1 MKKLKNYSSAI
12 ILPYKEN
19 FCNKGFGAVS
29 IWVKD
34 YINNSPKIR
43 DIIFC
48 RKIIKI
54 KNYLTPNVKPIK
66 LDAKLFTNLNYIKS
80 INIELSKK
88 NIKTA
93 EIHNRP
99 EYAIY
104 LIKNNPKL
112 NINLVFH
119 NDPNFIRGSNDKK
132 KKEFLINNCNK
143 IIFVSK
149 WVKKRFFENLD
160 YDHKNNTEI
169 IYNFINPINQFPK
182 KDKTII
188 FSGKLNISKGF
199 DIFCKS
205 VIKILDKFPDWNAK
219 VYGNEQRETFSFKHK
234 RLKINNW
241 IDHKKLLKI
250 YEKASISVVNPT
262 WQEPFGRTA
271 LESASRG
278 CAVITSISGG
288 LSETFKN
295 NVILKKNSVH
305 ELTNTLNN
313 LIEDKNL
320 LKRIQKENFNN
331 VIHKPK
337 YTIEKLDFLRNPY
350 VNRLIKY
357 SNSLKILHIS
367 SFGQKT
373 NHRIFN
379 LSIAKKLSKGFI
391 RNGHDVIDYDY
402 RMLPRK
408 IFFKFSIDEQILN
421 ISDNYKPDLILFGH
435 NNILKRSSLELLKKK
450 HDCKFVIWYEDH
462 VIKGDP
468 NYKKNLDL
476 LERNHDLID
485 DYFIT
490 TSPDIVKTSIPNSK
504 LNFLPIPVDQNIEE
518 YDFSNSIKTNDLFF
532 ALSHGVNFGKLK
544 DKNFDKRSIFIK
556 KLIKQSNNEINFD
569 ILGLYNEQPKWNYD
583 LYNQIKLSKT
593 ALNLSRGGPSKYC
606 SSNRIASL
614 MGNGILP
621 IIDEKVC
628 YQDFFDNDEILTYKN
643 EKDLIKKLLLI
654 KDNKKEI
661 IKRSK
666 KAKKSYFTYFENTVV
681 ADSII
686 YKVFNTKKKF
696 KYIWKI

>member
-1 MKKLKNYSSAI
+1 MKLKNYSSAI

-34 YINNSPKIR
+34 YINNSTKIN

-48 RKIIKI
+48 RKITKI
-54 KNYLTPNVKPIK
+54 KNYLTSNVKPIE

-80 INIELSKK
+80 INVELNKK
-88 NIKTA
+88 NINTV

-119 NDPNFIRGSNDKK
+119 NDPNLIRGSNDIK

-149 WVKKRFFENLD
+149 WVKKRFFENLV

-169 IYNFINPINQFPK
+169 IYNFINPINHFPK

-205 VIKILDKFPDWNAK
+205 VIKILDRFPDWNAK
-219 VYGNEQRETFSFKHK
+219 VYGNEQRETFSFNHK

-288 LSETFKN
+288 LNETFKN
-295 NVILKKNSVH
+295 NVILKNNSVH
-305 ELTNTLNN
+305 ELTKTLSN
-313 LIEDKNL
+313 LIENKKL

-331 VIHKPK
+331 VIHKPL
-337 YTIEKLDFLRNPY
+337 YTIEKLNFLRNSR
-350 VNRLIKY
+350 VNRLIKN
-357 SNSLKILHIS
+357 SHSLKILHIS

-408 IFFKFSIDEQILN
+408 ILFKFSIDEQILN

-462 VIKGDP
+462 VMKGDP
-468 NYKKNLDL
+468 NYKKNLEL
-476 LERNHDLID
+476 LEKNHDLID

-490 TSPDIVKTSIPNSK
+490 TSPDIIKTSIPNSK
-504 LNFLPIPVDQNIEE
+504 LNFLPIPVDKNIEE

-556 KLIKQSNNEINFD
+556 KLIKESNNEINFD

-583 LYNQIKLSKT
+583 LYNQMKFSKT

-614 MGNGILP
+614 MGNGMLT

-686 YKVFNTKKKF
+686 YKVFNTKRKF

>member
-1 MKKLKNYSSAI
+1 MKLKNYSSAI

-19 FCNKGFGAVS
+19 FCDKGFGAVS

-34 YINNSPKIR
+34 YIDNSTEFN

-48 RKIIKI
+48 RKITNVK
-54 KNYLTPNVKPIK
+54 KYLTSNVKPIK
-66 LDAKLFTNLNYIKS
+66 INAKLFTNLNYIKN
-80 INIELSKK
+80 INLELEKK
-88 NIKTA
+88 SIKTV

-112 NINLVFH
+112 SINLVFH
-119 NDPNFIRGSNDKK
+119 NDPNFIRGSNNKK
-132 KKEFLINNCNK
+132 KREFLLNNCNK

-149 WVKKRFFENLD
+149 WVKKRYFENLD
-160 YDHKNNTEI
+160 FDHKNNVEI

-182 KDKTII
+182 KNKTII
-188 FSGKLNISKGF
+188 FSGKLNVSKGF
-199 DIFCKS
+199 DIFCRS
-205 VIKILDKFPDWNAK
+205 VIKILNKYPDWNAE
-219 VYGNEQRETFSFKHK
+219 VYGNEQRETFSFKHN

-288 LSETFKN
+288 LNETFKN
-295 NVILKKNSVH
+295 NLILKKNSVD
-305 ELTNTLNN
+305 ELTKNLTN
-313 LIEDKNL
+313 LIENKNL
-320 LKRIQKENFNN
+320 LKKIQTENFNN

-337 YTIEKLDFLRNPY
+337 SSINKLNFLRNPN
-350 VNRLIKY
+350 VGRLIKN
-357 SNSLKILHIS
+357 SGSLKILHIS
-367 SFGQKT
+367 SFGQK
-373 NHRIFN
+373 NNYRIFN

-402 RMLPRK
+402 RMHTKKFL
-408 IFFKFSIDEQILN
+408 FKNSVDEQILD
-421 ISDNYKPDLILFGH
+421 ISKNYRPDLILFGH

-450 HDCKFVIWYEDH
+450 YDCKFVIWYEDH
-462 VIKGDP
+462 VINGDP
-468 NYKKNLDL
+468 NYKKNLNL
-476 LERNHDLID
+476 LEKNHDLID
-485 DYFIT
+485 EYFIT
-490 TSPDIVKTSIPNSK
+490 TSPDIIKTSIANSK
-504 LNFLPIPVDQNIEE
+504 LNFLPIPVDPNIEE
-518 YDFSNSIKTNDLFF
+518 YDFSTSIKNNDLFF

-544 DKNFDKRSIFIK
+544 GKTFDKRAFFIK
-556 KLIKQSNNEINFD
+556 KIIKESNNEIKFN

-583 LYNQIKLSKT
+583 LYDEIKLSKT
-593 ALNLSRGGPSKYC
+593 CLNLSRGGPSKYC
-606 SSNRIASL
+606 SSNRIASI

-661 IKRSK
+661 SKRSK

-686 YKVFNTKKKF
+686 YKTFNTKKKF

>member
-1 MKKLKNYSSAI
+1 MRSKNYNSAI
-12 ILPYKEN
+12 VLPYKEN

-34 YINNSPKIR
+34 YINNNKKIN
-43 DIIFC
+43 DIVFC
-48 RKIIKI
+48 RKITKI
-54 KNYLTPNVKPIK
+54 KKYLTPNVKPIK
-66 LDAKLFTNLNYIKS
+66 IEAKFFTNLNYIKN
-80 INIELSKK
+80 INLELNKK
-88 NIKTA
+88 NIKTV
-93 EIHNRP
+93 EVHNRP

-119 NDPNFIRGSNDKK
+119 NDPNLIRGSNDIK
-132 KKEFLINNCNK
+132 KKEYLINNCNR

-149 WVKKRFFENLD
+149 WVKKRFFDNLI

-169 IYNFINPINQFPK
+169 IYNFINPINKFPK
-182 KDKTII
+182 KNKIII
-188 FSGKLNISKGF
+188 FSGKLNVSKGF

-205 VIKILDKFPDWNAK
+205 VIKILDKYPDWKAE

-288 LSETFKN
+288 LNETFKN
-295 NVILKKNSVH
+295 NIILKKNSVN
-305 ELTNTLNN
+305 ELSKTLTN
-313 LIEDKNL
+313 LIENKNL
-320 LKRIQKENFNN
+320 LKRIQKENFKN
-331 VIHKPK
+331 VIHKPGPSL
-337 YTIEKLDFLRNPY
+337 EKLNYLRNFSI
-350 VNRLIKY
+350 NKLIK
-357 SNSLKILHIS
+357 NSHFLKILHIS
-367 SFGQKT
+367 NFGQKT

-379 LSIAKKLSKGFI
+379 LSIAKKLSKAFI
-391 RNGHDVIDYDY
+391 RNGHDVIDYDF
-402 RMLPRK
+402 RMTPK
-408 IFFKFSIDEQILN
+408 TIFSKFSIDEQILD
-421 ISDNYKPDLILFGH
+421 ISNNYKPDLILFGH
-435 NNILKRSSLELLKKK
+435 NNILKRSSLDLLKKK
-450 HDCKFVIWYEDH
+450 HNSKFAIWYEDH
-462 VIKGDP
+462 LMKGDP
-468 NYKKNLDL
+468 NYRKNLDL
-476 LERNHDLID
+476 LEKNHDLID
-485 DYFIT
+485 EYFIT
-490 TSPDIVKTSIPNSK
+490 TSPDIVDTSISKSK

-518 YDFSNSIKTNDLFF
+518 YDFSNSIKNNDLFF

-544 DKNFDKRSIFIK
+544 DKNFDIRSIFIK
-556 KLIKQSNNEINFD
+556 KLIKESNNEINFH
-569 ILGLYNEQPKWNYD
+569 ILGLYSEQPKWNYD
-583 LYNQIKLSKT
+583 LYNQMKSSKT

-606 SSNRIASL
+606 SSNRIASI
-614 MGNGILP
+614 MGNGMLP
-621 IIDEKVC
+621 IIDEKIC

-666 KAKKSYFTYFENTVV
+666 NAKKSYFAYFENTIV

-686 YKVFNTKKKF
+686 YKIFNTKKKF

>member
-1 MKKLKNYSSAI
+1 MKLKDYKSAI

-34 YINNSPKIR
+34 YINNNSSSN

-48 RKIIKI
+48 RKIPKI
-54 KNYLTPNVKPIK
+54 KNYLTINVRPIN
-66 LDAKLFTNLNYIKS
+66 LNGRLFTNLNYIKN
-80 INIELSKK
+80 INLELIKHD
-88 NIKTA
+88 IKTV
-93 EIHNRP
+93 EVHNRP
-99 EYAIY
+99 EYAIF

-119 NDPNFIRGSNDKK
+119 NDPNFIRGSNNSKK
-132 KKEFLINNCNK
+132 REYLINNCNK

-149 WVKKRFFENLD
+149 WVKSRFFKDLN

-169 IYNFINPINQFPK
+169 IYNFINPINKFPK
-182 KDKTII
+182 KYKTIV
-188 FSGKLNISKGF
+188 FSGKLNVSKGF
-199 DIFCKS
+199 HIFCKS
-205 VIKILDKFPDWNAK
+205 VIKILDKYPNWNAE
-219 VYGNEQRETFSFKHK
+219 VYGNEQRETFSFNHK

-278 CAVITSISGG
+278 CAVITSFSGG
-288 LSETFKN
+288 LNETFN
-295 NVILKKNSVH
+295 NNLILKKNSIF
-305 ELTNTLNN
+305 ELTKTLTK
-313 LIEDKNL
+313 LIENKNFL
-320 LKRIQKENFNN
+320 QIIQKENFNN
-331 VIHKPK
+331 VIHKPEQ
-337 YTIEKLDFLRNPY
+337 TIEKLNFLRDPY
-350 VNRLIKY
+350 INQLIKTKH
-357 SNSLKILHIS
+357 SLKILHIS
-367 SFGQKT
+367 NFGQKN

-391 RNGHDVIDYDY
+391 RNGHDVIDFDY
-402 RMLPRK
+402 RMLQKRL
-408 IFFKFSIDEQILN
+408 FFKSSIDAQILE
-421 ISDNYKPDLILFGH
+421 ISSNYKPDLILFGH
-435 NNILKRSSLELLKKK
+435 NNILKRSSLDLLKKK
-450 HDCKFVIWYEDH
+450 HNCKFAIWYEDH
-462 VIKGDP
+462 VMKGDP

-476 LERNHDLID
+476 LEKNYDLID

-490 TSPDIVKTSIPNSK
+490 TFPDIIKTIIPSSK

-518 YDFSNSIKTNDLFF
+518 YDFSESIKTNDLFF
-532 ALSHGVNFGKLK
+532 ALSHGVNYGKLK

-556 KLIKQSNNEINFD
+556 KIIKESNNELNFD

-583 LYNQIKLSKT
+583 LYNKIKLNKT

-614 MGNGILP
+614 MGNAILP
-621 IIDEKVC
+621 LIDEKVQ

-643 EKDLIKKLLLI
+643 EKDLITKLLMI
-654 KDNKKEI
+654 KDNKKEL

-666 KAKKSYFTYFENTVV
+666 KARKSYFTYFENTIV
-681 ADSII
+681 ADSLIHKI
-686 YKVFNTKKKF
+686 FDTKKNF